1 MGLPNRVDGA
11 RADGFDRFMGT
22 PASSAVRR
30 TVGAVVFVLGLL
42 YTSLVLWVTL
52 RPLPWATEGS
62 EARWGILNPAAWTD
76 EAAWTDGRSLEI
88 LLNVLM
94 FVPIGIA
101 TGLLLRGVLALALP
115 LLLTLGIE
123 LAQIPLDRISHPR
136 DLVANGLG
144 AILGVALAAMIRRH
158 PAWPGQARRQS
169 KVSVQDA
176 MSTP

>member
-1 MGLPNRVDGA
+1 M
-11 RADGFDRFMGT
+11 
-22 PASSAVRR
+22 SSTAPPAVRR
-30 TVGAVVFVLGLL
+30 TVSAAVFLLGAL

-94 FVPIGIA
+94 FVPIGVA

-144 AILGVALAAMIRRH
+144 AVVGVALAAIIRRH
-158 PAWPGQARRQS
+158 PAWPGRTRGQS

>member
-1 MGLPNRVDGA
+1 MTR
-11 RADGFDRFMGT
+11 
-22 PASSAVRR
+22 PASPAVRR
-30 TVGAVVFVLGLL
+30 TVSTVVFLLGAL

-62 EARWGILNPAAWTD
+62 EAPWGILNPAAWTD

-94 FVPIGIA
+94 FVPIGVA

-144 AILGVALAAMIRRH
+144 AIVGVALAAVIRRH
-158 PAWPGQARRQS
+158 PAWPGRARRQS
-169 KVSVQDA
+169 NVSVQDA

>member
-1 MGLPNRVDGA
+1 MSS
-11 RADGFDRFMGT
+11 
-22 PASSAVRR
+22 PASSAARR
-30 TVGAVVFVLGLL
+30 AVAVIVLLLGLL

-76 EAAWTDGRSLEI
+76 ESAWTDGGRLEI

-115 LLLTLGIE
+115 LMLTLGIE

-144 AILGVALAAMIRRH
+144 AVAGVAVAAVIRRH
-158 PAWPGQARRQS
+158 PAWPKRTRTQPN
-169 KVSVQDA
+169 VSVHEA